1 MRAYERFLNYVPVW
15 TTSDETSDTV
25 PSADRELVLA
35 RMLVEEMKGLGIADA
50 RVDDKGYVYGHIPAT
65 PGCEDKPSLGL
76 VAHMDTVA
84 DASGENIKPQIIENY
99 DGKDVVLKGSGD
111 ILKVDEFPYLAEL
124 KGRTLI
130 TTDGTTLLGADDKAG
145 IAEILTVAEEII
157 KEGLPHGKICI
168 GFTPDEEIAR
178 GAKHFDVEGFGADYA
193 YTLDG
198 DEEGEIQFENFNA
211 STAFIT
217 IHGVSV
223 HTGSAK
229 DVMVNSQT
237 IATEIHQ
244 MLPVNERPETT
255 EGYEGFY
262 HLVSVQGNVTTTK
275 MKYFIRDFDRR
286 SFDARAQKLRDI
298 AEEMNKK
305 YGEGKVK
312 VEIVESYYNMRE
324 KIEPCMQLIDY
335 AKAAIEHAGI
345 TPIVSPV
352 RGGTDGARLSFKGL
366 PCPNLGT
373 GGHAFHGVFEHITV
387 EGMEKSEDRI
397 LFWRMVFFVTLICC
411 IMGMYNKN
419 PFTFAMNVITP
430 VVLTALGIIMLKL
443 AECERAKESGK

>member
-305 YGEGKVK
+305 YGEGKVE

-345 TPIVSPV
+345 IPIVSPV

-387 EGMEKSEDRI
+387 EGMDKA
-397 LFWRMVFFVTLICC
+397 VLIVKD
-411 IMGMYNKN
+411 IIRQ
-419 PFTFAMNVITP
+419 FA
-430 VVLTALGIIMLKL
+430 
-443 AECERAKESGK
+443 E

>member
-145 IAEILTVAEEII
+145 IAEII

-305 YGEGKVK
+305 YGEGKVE

-387 EGMEKSEDRI
+387 EGMDKA
-397 LFWRMVFFVTLICC
+397 VLIVKD
-411 IMGMYNKN
+411 IIRQ
-419 PFTFAMNVITP
+419 FA
-430 VVLTALGIIMLKL
+430 
-443 AECERAKESGK
+443 E

>member
-35 RMLVEEMKGLGIADA
+35 RMLVEELKGLGITAA

-305 YGEGKVK
+305 YGEGKVE

-387 EGMEKSEDRI
+387 EGMDKA
-397 LFWRMVFFVTLICC
+397 VLIVKD
-411 IMGMYNKN
+411 IIRQ
-419 PFTFAMNVITP
+419 FA
-430 VVLTALGIIMLKL
+430 
-443 AECERAKESGK
+443 E

>member
-15 TTSDETSDTV
+15 TTSDETSDT
-25 PSADRELVLA
+25 DRELVLA

-305 YGEGKVK
+305 YGEGKVE

-335 AKAAIEHAGI
+335 AKAAIEHVGI

-387 EGMEKSEDRI
+387 EGMDKA
-397 LFWRMVFFVTLICC
+397 VLIVKD
-411 IMGMYNKN
+411 IIRQ
-419 PFTFAMNVITP
+419 FA
-430 VVLTALGIIMLKL
+430 
-443 AECERAKESGK
+443 E

>member
-35 RMLVEEMKGLGIADA
+35 RMLVEELKGLGITDA

-130 TTDGTTLLGADDKAG
+130 TTDGTTLVGADDKAG

-305 YGEGKVK
+305 YGEGKVE

-387 EGMEKSEDRI
+387 EGMDKA
-397 LFWRMVFFVTLICC
+397 VLIVKD
-411 IMGMYNKN
+411 IIRQ
-419 PFTFAMNVITP
+419 FA
-430 VVLTALGIIMLKL
+430 
-443 AECERAKESGK
+443 E

>member
-275 MKYFIRDFDRR
+275 MKYFIRDFDRK

-305 YGEGKVK
+305 YGEGKVE

-324 KIEPCMQLIDY
+324 KIEPCMQLLEY

-387 EGMEKSEDRI
+387 EGMDKA
-397 LFWRMVFFVTLICC
+397 VLIVKD
-411 IMGMYNKN
+411 IIRQ
-419 PFTFAMNVITP
+419 FA
-430 VVLTALGIIMLKL
+430 
-443 AECERAKESGK
+443 E

>member
-124 KGRTLI
+124 KGGTLI

-262 HLVSVQGNVTTTK
+262 HLVSVQGNVTTTE
-275 MKYFIRDFDRR
+275 MKYFIRDFDRK

-305 YGEGKVK
+305 YGEGKVE

-387 EGMEKSEDRI
+387 EGMDKA
-397 LFWRMVFFVTLICC
+397 VLIVKD
-411 IMGMYNKN
+411 IIRQ
-419 PFTFAMNVITP
+419 FA
-430 VVLTALGIIMLKL
+430 
-443 AECERAKESGK
+443 E

>member
-157 KEGLPHGKICI
+157 KEELPHGKICI

-387 EGMEKSEDRI
+387 EGMDKA
-397 LFWRMVFFVTLICC
+397 VLIVKD
-411 IMGMYNKN
+411 IIRQ
-419 PFTFAMNVITP
+419 FA
-430 VVLTALGIIMLKL
+430 
-443 AECERAKESGK
+443 E

>member
-211 STAFIT
+211 STVFIT

-305 YGEGKVK
+305 YGEGKVE

-387 EGMEKSEDRI
+387 EGMDKA
-397 LFWRMVFFVTLICC
+397 VLIVKD
-411 IMGMYNKN
+411 IIRQ
-419 PFTFAMNVITP
+419 FA
-430 VVLTALGIIMLKL
+430 
-443 AECERAKESGK
+443 E

>member
-35 RMLVEEMKGLGIADA
+35 RMLVEEMKGLGITDA

-65 PGCEDKPSLGL
+65 SGCEDKPSLGL

-305 YGEGKVK
+305 YGEGKVE

-387 EGMEKSEDRI
+387 EGMDKA
-397 LFWRMVFFVTLICC
+397 VLIVKD
-411 IMGMYNKN
+411 IIRQ
-419 PFTFAMNVITP
+419 FA
-430 VVLTALGIIMLKL
+430 
-443 AECERAKESGK
+443 E

>member
-15 TTSDETSDTV
+15 TTSDEISDTV

-305 YGEGKVK
+305 YGEGKVE

-387 EGMEKSEDRI
+387 EGMDKA
-397 LFWRMVFFVTLICC
+397 VLIVKD
-411 IMGMYNKN
+411 IIRQ
-419 PFTFAMNVITP
+419 FA
-430 VVLTALGIIMLKL
+430 
-443 AECERAKESGK
+443 E

>member
-65 PGCEDKPSLGL
+65 PGCENKPSLGL

-286 SFDARAQKLRDI
+286 SFDARAQKLCDI

-305 YGEGKVK
+305 YGEGKVE

-387 EGMEKSEDRI
+387 EGMDKA
-397 LFWRMVFFVTLICC
+397 VLIVKD
-411 IMGMYNKN
+411 IIRQ
-419 PFTFAMNVITP
+419 FA
-430 VVLTALGIIMLKL
+430 
-443 AECERAKESGK
+443 E

>member
-35 RMLVEEMKGLGIADA
+35 RMLAEEMKGLGIADA

-262 HLVSVQGNVTTTK
+262 HLVSIQGNVTTTK

-305 YGEGKVK
+305 YGEGKVE

-387 EGMEKSEDRI
+387 EGMDKA
-397 LFWRMVFFVTLICC
+397 VLIVKD
-411 IMGMYNKN
+411 IIRQ
-419 PFTFAMNVITP
+419 FA
-430 VVLTALGIIMLKL
+430 
-443 AECERAKESGK
+443 E

>member
-124 KGRTLI
+124 KGITLI

-305 YGEGKVK
+305 YGEGKVE

-387 EGMEKSEDRI
+387 EGMDKA
-397 LFWRMVFFVTLICC
+397 VLIVKD
-411 IMGMYNKN
+411 IIRQ
-419 PFTFAMNVITP
+419 FA
-430 VVLTALGIIMLKL
+430 
-443 AECERAKESGK
+443 E

>member
-178 GAKHFDVEGFGADYA
+178 GAQHFDVEGFGADYA

-275 MKYFIRDFDRR
+275 MKYFIRDFDRK

-305 YGEGKVK
+305 YGEGKVE

-387 EGMEKSEDRI
+387 EGMDKA
-397 LFWRMVFFVTLICC
+397 VLIVKD
-411 IMGMYNKN
+411 IIRQ
-419 PFTFAMNVITP
+419 FA
-430 VVLTALGIIMLKL
+430 
-443 AECERAKESGK
+443 E

>member
-124 KGRTLI
+124 EGRTLI

-275 MKYFIRDFDRR
+275 MKYFIRDFDRK

-305 YGEGKVK
+305 YGEGKVE

-387 EGMEKSEDRI
+387 EGMDKA
-397 LFWRMVFFVTLICC
+397 VLIVKD
-411 IMGMYNKN
+411 IIRQ
-419 PFTFAMNVITP
+419 FA
-430 VVLTALGIIMLKL
+430 
-443 AECERAKESGK
+443 E

>member
-35 RMLVEEMKGLGIADA
+35 RMLVEEMKGLGIVDA

-305 YGEGKVK
+305 YGEGKVE

-335 AKAAIEHAGI
+335 AKAAIEHVGI

-387 EGMEKSEDRI
+387 EGMDKA
-397 LFWRMVFFVTLICC
+397 VLIVKD
-411 IMGMYNKN
+411 IIRQ
-419 PFTFAMNVITP
+419 FA
-430 VVLTALGIIMLKL
+430 
-443 AECERAKESGK
+443 E

>member
-111 ILKVDEFPYLAEL
+111 ILKVEEFPYLAEL

-255 EGYEGFY
+255 EGYKGFY

-305 YGEGKVK
+305 YGEGKVE

-387 EGMEKSEDRI
+387 EGMDKA
-397 LFWRMVFFVTLICC
+397 VLIVKD
-411 IMGMYNKN
+411 IIRQ
-419 PFTFAMNVITP
+419 FA
-430 VVLTALGIIMLKL
+430 
-443 AECERAKESGK
+443 E

>member
-178 GAKHFDVEGFGADYA
+178 GAKHF
-193 YTLDG
+193 
-198 DEEGEIQFENFNA
+198 QFENFNA

-305 YGEGKVK
+305 YGEGKVE

-387 EGMEKSEDRI
+387 EGMDKA
-397 LFWRMVFFVTLICC
+397 VLIVKD
-411 IMGMYNKN
+411 IIRQ
-419 PFTFAMNVITP
+419 FA
-430 VVLTALGIIMLKL
+430 
-443 AECERAKESGK
+443 E

>member
-305 YGEGKVK
+305 YGEGKVE

-387 EGMEKSEDRI
+387 EGMDKA
-397 LFWRMVFFVTLICC
+397 VLIVKD
-411 IMGMYNKN
+411 IIRK
-419 PFTFAMNVITP
+419 FA
-430 VVLTALGIIMLKL
+430 
-443 AECERAKESGK
+443 E

>member
-124 KGRTLI
+124 KDRTLI

-305 YGEGKVK
+305 YGEGKVE

-387 EGMEKSEDRI
+387 EGMDKA
-397 LFWRMVFFVTLICC
+397 VLIVKD
-411 IMGMYNKN
+411 IIRQ
-419 PFTFAMNVITP
+419 FA
-430 VVLTALGIIMLKL
+430 
-443 AECERAKESGK
+443 E

>member
-305 YGEGKVK
+305 YGEGKVE

-345 TPIVSPV
+345 TPSMSPV

-387 EGMEKSEDRI
+387 EGMDKA
-397 LFWRMVFFVTLICC
+397 VLIVKD
-411 IMGMYNKN
+411 IIRQ
-419 PFTFAMNVITP
+419 FA
-430 VVLTALGIIMLKL
+430 
-443 AECERAKESGK
+443 E

>member
-65 PGCEDKPSLGL
+65 PGCENKPSLGL

-178 GAKHFDVEGFGADYA
+178 GAKHFDVESFGADYA

-305 YGEGKVK
+305 YGEGKVE

-387 EGMEKSEDRI
+387 EGMDKA
-397 LFWRMVFFVTLICC
+397 VLIVKD
-411 IMGMYNKN
+411 IIRQ
-419 PFTFAMNVITP
+419 FA
-430 VVLTALGIIMLKL
+430 
-443 AECERAKESGK
+443 E

>member
-178 GAKHFDVEGFGADYA
+178 GAKHFDVEGFGDDYA

-275 MKYFIRDFDRR
+275 MKYFIRDFDRK

-305 YGEGKVK
+305 YGEGKVE

-387 EGMEKSEDRI
+387 EGMDKA
-397 LFWRMVFFVTLICC
+397 VLIVKD
-411 IMGMYNKN
+411 IIRQ
-419 PFTFAMNVITP
+419 FA
-430 VVLTALGIIMLKL
+430 
-443 AECERAKESGK
+443 E

>member
-275 MKYFIRDFDRR
+275 MKYVIRDFDRR

-387 EGMEKSEDRI
+387 EGMDKA
-397 LFWRMVFFVTLICC
+397 VLIVKD
-411 IMGMYNKN
+411 IIRQ
-419 PFTFAMNVITP
+419 FA
-430 VVLTALGIIMLKL
+430 
-443 AECERAKESGK
+443 E

>member
-35 RMLVEEMKGLGIADA
+35 RMLVEEMKSLGIADA

-305 YGEGKVK
+305 YGEGKVE

-387 EGMEKSEDRI
+387 EGMDKA
-397 LFWRMVFFVTLICC
+397 VLIVKD
-411 IMGMYNKN
+411 IIRQ
-419 PFTFAMNVITP
+419 FA
-430 VVLTALGIIMLKL
+430 
-443 AECERAKESGK
+443 E

>member
-262 HLVSVQGNVTTTK
+262 HLVSVQGNVTTTE
-275 MKYFIRDFDRR
+275 MKYFIRDFDRK

-305 YGEGKVK
+305 YGEGKVE

-324 KIEPCMQLIDY
+324 KIEPCMKLIDY

-387 EGMEKSEDRI
+387 EGMDKA
-397 LFWRMVFFVTLICC
+397 VLIVKD
-411 IMGMYNKN
+411 IIRQ
-419 PFTFAMNVITP
+419 FA
-430 VVLTALGIIMLKL
+430 
-443 AECERAKESGK
+443 E

>member
-305 YGEGKVK
+305 YGEGKVE

-335 AKAAIEHAGI
+335 AKAAIEHTGI

-387 EGMEKSEDRI
+387 EGMDKA
-397 LFWRMVFFVTLICC
+397 VLIVKD
-411 IMGMYNKN
+411 IIRQ
-419 PFTFAMNVITP
+419 FA
-430 VVLTALGIIMLKL
+430 
-443 AECERAKESGK
+443 E

>member
-65 PGCEDKPSLGL
+65 LGCENKPSLGL

-305 YGEGKVK
+305 YGEGKVE

-387 EGMEKSEDRI
+387 EGMDKA
-397 LFWRMVFFVTLICC
+397 VLIVKD
-411 IMGMYNKN
+411 IIRQ
-419 PFTFAMNVITP
+419 FA
-430 VVLTALGIIMLKL
+430 
-443 AECERAKESGK
+443 E

>member
-345 TPIVSPV
+345 TQIVSPV

-387 EGMEKSEDRI
+387 EGMDKA
-397 LFWRMVFFVTLICC
+397 VLIVKD
-411 IMGMYNKN
+411 IIRQ
-419 PFTFAMNVITP
+419 FA
-430 VVLTALGIIMLKL
+430 
-443 AECERAKESGK
+443 E

>member
-168 GFTPDEEIAR
+168 GFTPDEEITR

-305 YGEGKVK
+305 YGEGKVE

-387 EGMEKSEDRI
+387 EGMDKA
-397 LFWRMVFFVTLICC
+397 VLIVKD
-411 IMGMYNKN
+411 IIRQ
-419 PFTFAMNVITP
+419 FA
-430 VVLTALGIIMLKL
+430 
-443 AECERAKESGK
+443 E

>member
-35 RMLVEEMKGLGIADA
+35 RMLVEEMKSLGIADA

-145 IAEILTVAEEII
+145 IAEVLTVAEEII
-157 KEGLPHGKICI
+157 KEGLLHGKICI

-305 YGEGKVK
+305 YGEGKVE

-387 EGMEKSEDRI
+387 EGMDKA
-397 LFWRMVFFVTLICC
+397 VLIVKD
-411 IMGMYNKN
+411 IIRQ
-419 PFTFAMNVITP
+419 FA
-430 VVLTALGIIMLKL
+430 
-443 AECERAKESGK
+443 E